1 MVAAHAGLDGAAP
14 ADGMPARTVRDNGP
28 SRKLT

>member
-14 ADGMPARTVRDNGP
+14 AFLCLRATVRDNGY
-28 SRKLT
+28 SRKPT